1 MAGIPDNVFENI
13 QKKKIQEKES
23 SYIEDVKGITEPAFN
38 AAIFVKNL
46 VTGGDKKYFEDV
58 DEIYSNPMIS
68 SGNPIADINMKIN
81 RTVTPNITQNIE
93 SYISNGASI
102 AKDKNNNIMVF
113 FPNGEYGYHNE
124 PGISKVDIDQFM
136 STGVGFGAATKA
148 NQFFNSI
155 VKIPLASQQFF
166 RNTMTNMAAATTF
179 TIGQDLVANLTGT
192 KSGISGQN
200 FSFNVAGALLAPAL
214 VGLLPAKGL
223 KSMSS
228 TSRAIINTIA
238 PKFLNREG
246 QYSQEAIKELESLGL
261 TGDRLNEYS
270 QEDLNVFAQALELG
284 YEKDIAKSYM
294 NSSKFG
300 IDLFDAQINRNQD
313 ALQKLNEG
321 MKGAYGVGVQEDLLK
336 IINSQNNQLSKAA
349 IEMAGLPEDFDFA
362 EMTGAQKNRLGLTI
376 KSLVDDAFEAKNK
389 YVNQKYELVSGNLT
403 ILPEDTTTLKGN
415 IQSIL
420 KQNYTDANDPFFAK
434 DYEKSSSIYNRINN
448 FKKQIES
455 QKGKDFTLALKD
467 FQKFRSNI
475 TADVFD
481 AQGSDAVL
489 ANELLGEFDRFQ
501 DDMFQN
507 ALKYTDRMTETQLSN
522 FKEANDA
529 YRELNQQF
537 RQQKTTSLGKKDQVG
552 KFIQRILN
560 EDETPVDIL
569 KTVNGLKDVKNTS
582 LALKKVEALFSTLDA
597 LPEAERVIA
606 RQQLS
611 DTLKESFHLNLVD
624 TSLKKSQGSFVMNP
638 ITYHR
643 QVQQYLADDNLRGMM
658 GKFMSQEEINSLNE
672 FSKLVKETTPGDFNN
687 ASNTAATLQ
696 RLQEK
701 DGIPN
706 LFTKNLG
713 KLYAYNSGGLK
724 GLFTYRTITS
734 LKGIPSKELEELN
747 ITKTLEQVQGEIPE
761 DVSRAMGFA
770 LSTKGLQESLA
781 PVKINKI
788 ENILNYE
795 LPVLGTT
802 DDIKKFRSR
811 VVGLENMN
819 DEQKEQIKKQIENRE
834 KIKRILR

>member
-1 MAGIPDNVFENI
+1 MAIPESVFENI
-13 QKKKIQEKES
+13 QKKKLKEKES
-23 SYIEDVKGITEPAFN
+23 SYIEDVKNITEPALN

-58 DEIYSNPMIS
+58 DEIYSNPIIS
-68 SGNPIADINMKIN
+68 SGNAVADLNMKIN
-81 RTVTPNITQNIE
+81 RTATSNITQNIE

-124 PGISKVDIDQFM
+124 PGISKVDIDQFLAT
-136 STGVGFGAATKA
+136 SVGFGAATKA

-166 RNTMTNMAAATTF
+166 RNVMTNMAAATTF

-192 KSGISGQN
+192 KSGLSGQN
-200 FSFNVAGALLAPAL
+200 FAFNVAGALVAPAL
-214 VGLLPAKGL
+214 GLLPAKGL
-223 KSMSS
+223 KRMSS
-228 TSRAIINTIA
+228 GSRQIINTIA

-246 QYSQEAIKELESLGL
+246 QYSQEAIKELETLGI

-321 MKGAYGVGVQEDLLK
+321 LKGAYGVGVQEDLLK

-349 IEMAGLPEDFDFA
+349 IEMAGLPEDFDFGKS
-362 EMTGAQKNRLGLTI
+362 TDAQKMRLGQTI

-389 YVNQKYELVSGNLT
+389 YVDEKYELVSGNLT

-415 IQSIL
+415 LQSIL

-448 FKKQIES
+448 FKKQIDN

-475 TADVFD
+475 TKDVFN
-481 AQGSDAVL
+481 AKGSDAVL
-489 ANELLGEFDRFQ
+489 ANELLVEFDRFQ

-529 YRELNQQF
+529 YRELNRQF
-537 RQQKTTSLGKKDQVG
+537 LEQKTTSLGKKDQVG
-552 KFIQRILN
+552 KFIQRVLN
-560 EDETPVDIL
+560 GEEKPIDII
-569 KTVNGLKDVKNTS
+569 KTVNGLKDVRDTS
-582 LALKKVEALFSTLDA
+582 LALKKIEALYSTLDA

-606 RQQLS
+606 KQQLS
-611 DTLKESFHLNLVD
+611 STLKESFHLNLVD
-624 TSLKKSQGSFVMNP
+624 ASLKKSEGSFVMKP

-658 GKFMSQEEINSLNE
+658 GKFMSQEEINSLDE
-672 FSKLVKETTPGDFNN
+672 FSKLVKQTKPGDFNN

-761 DVSRAMGFA
+761 DVSTAMGFA
-770 LSTKGLQESLA
+770 LSTKGLQESLG
-781 PVKINKI
+781 PVKINRI

-802 DDIKKFRSR
+802 DDIKNFRSR

-819 DEQKEQIKKQIENRE
+819 EEQKEQIKKQIENRE